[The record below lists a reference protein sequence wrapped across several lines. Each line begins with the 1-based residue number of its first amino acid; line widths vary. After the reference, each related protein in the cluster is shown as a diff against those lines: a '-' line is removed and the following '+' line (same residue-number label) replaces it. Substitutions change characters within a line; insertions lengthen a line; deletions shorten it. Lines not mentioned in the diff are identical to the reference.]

1 MKTTEKNLILI
12 ILLGYD
18 WVLQD
23 FETIEARHFLATV
36 EIQNKLWILG
46 GSNDNFDG
54 LQSSEFLT
62 SSGTSS
68 GPTLPEKVESHCVT
82 SLSETKVMIIG
93 GEIPHFVDGKDA
105 SRFVYI
111 FEPIRT

>member
-1 MKTTEKNLILI
+1 M
-12 ILLGYD
+12 
-18 WVLQD
+18 
-23 FETIEARHFLATV
+23 ATV

-93 GEIPHFVDGKDA
+93 GEIPHFVDGKTFEKL
-105 SRFVYI
+105 SRQRPWVEMYHLKTDNIKSSFHYL
-111 FEPIRT
+111 